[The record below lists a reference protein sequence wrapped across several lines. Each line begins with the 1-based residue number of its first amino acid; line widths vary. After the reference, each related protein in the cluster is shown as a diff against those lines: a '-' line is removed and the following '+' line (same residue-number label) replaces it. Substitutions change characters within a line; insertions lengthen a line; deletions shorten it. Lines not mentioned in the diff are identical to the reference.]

1 MNSTIYKDDNDTF
14 TSLTTDNE
22 AVKHIKIEVDLM
34 NTRDDSLKYV
44 CMAVIGVFSVYA
56 IANTIMKVYR

>member
-22 AVKHIKIEVDLM
+22 E
-34 NTRDDSLKYV
+34 NRGGFNEYS
-44 CMAVIGVFSVYA
+44 
-56 IANTIMKVYR
+56 